1 MLNPG
6 EKDKA
11 WKEHRK
17 YKYGGAILNRVTVED
32 LSEQMISEQHRD
44 MREKDLCC
52 LRSRSG

>member
-1 MLNPG
+1 MLNSG